1 MDNQTPVPLHSNVEQ
16 EDSSNEDVLQDST
29 ALDSTESTDSTDSA
43 DPVDPADSDAE
54 PSEEVSEEEA
64 PRKDLKPRY
73 TRVLRF
79 VVAPILVALAVVC
92 GILAGLTATIWK
104 PDPKATATAS
114 TSTRYVVT
122 DPGVLPLGNE
132 QVAITVTSSSPVCVA
147 IGSTQDVS
155 GWIASHKYTR
165 VKGLSS
171 WSELATSVQTAAAD
185 TSAADASDSTLALE
199 DSDMWLTSECG
210 TGTLTLPW
218 KVTSTSQ
225 SLIVDTN
232 PSGSESDASGAKAA
246 LSLTWIRTQVLNL
259 TIPLIFVAALLLVCA
274 VLCATVFAMAPHR
287 RRKVQ
292 AATAGGE
299 LAGVEES
306 SAESGLDSPRWVND
320 HVAAQDQ
327 HGHTSHRK
335 KEKPARSGFFSRKRS
350 HDTVGDEGA
359 EQAPT
364 IVDVGNVNMVARQQE
379 EAEGPATTTISSND
393 MAEYFAR
400 LAQERLGDDE
410 TGEAYESEASQ
421 LVVQPEA
428 DADAA
433 DTSDAGTDASAADA
447 DPAADPDDTDDADD
461 DSRKET
467 NE

>member
-1 MDNQTPVPLHSNVEQ
+1 MDNQTPVPQHPNVEQ

-29 ALDSTESTDSTDSA
+29 ALDSTDSADTADTADHTDSA
-43 DPVDPADSDAE
+43 DPVDSSDSDAE
-54 PSEEVSEEEA
+54 PSEEVSEEDA
-64 PRKDLKPRY
+64 PKKEPKPRY

-79 VVAPILVALAVVC
+79 VVAPVLVALAVIC

-171 WSELATSVQTAAAD
+171 WSELTTSVQTAAAD
-185 TSAADASDSTLALE
+185 ASAADASDSTLALE

-259 TIPLIFVAALLLVCA
+259 TIPLIFVAALLLICA
-274 VLCATVFAMAPHR
+274 ALCATVFAMAPHR
-287 RRKVQ
+287 RRKAQ
-292 AATAGGE
+292 AATTDGE
-299 LAGVEES
+299 LAGVEEN

-320 HVAAQDQ
+320 HVAAQGQ
-327 HGHTSHRK
+327 RSHTSHRK
-335 KEKPARSGFFSRKRS
+335 KEKPARSGFFSRKQS
-350 HDTVGDEGA
+350 KNEAEDEGG

-410 TGEAYESEASQ
+410 TNEAYESEASE
-421 LVVQPEA
+421 LVAQPATEA
-428 DADAA
+428 
-433 DTSDAGTDASAADA
+433 AS
-447 DPAADPDDTDDADD
+447 PDDTDADD